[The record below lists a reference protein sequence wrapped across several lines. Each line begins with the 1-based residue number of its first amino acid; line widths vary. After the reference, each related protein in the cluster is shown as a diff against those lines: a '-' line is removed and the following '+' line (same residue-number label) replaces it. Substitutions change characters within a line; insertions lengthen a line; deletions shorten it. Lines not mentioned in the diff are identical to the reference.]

1 MPRGLRVR
9 KVALAQI
16 ILILVHYESTAKEI
30 LGPNIGN

>member
-1 MPRGLRVR
+1 MSRGLGIW

-16 ILILVHYESTAKEI
+16 ILVLVHYESTAKEI